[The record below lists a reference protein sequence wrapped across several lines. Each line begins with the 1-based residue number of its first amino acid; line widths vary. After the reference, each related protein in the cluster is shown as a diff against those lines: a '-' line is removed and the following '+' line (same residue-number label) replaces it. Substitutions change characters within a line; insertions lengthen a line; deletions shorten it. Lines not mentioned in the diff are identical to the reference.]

1 MSNPS
6 YRYFCGGPLN
16 GHRRLAR
23 GGRLELVGPK
33 ASYAVRKL
41 VKAVDL
47 FNTDN
52 GRFAVKRI
60 MVAYVMMS
68 EQDHPFGSIE
78 EERPMIAELERHLD
92 WRDWTIA
99 REMDEHALRMEGLDV
114 PESEV
119 AS

>member
-1 MSNPS
+1 MSNPD

-16 GHRRLAR
+16 GHRRLVR
-23 GGRLELVGPK
+23 GERIEIAGPK

-41 VKAVDL
+41 VKVVDL

-60 MVAYVMMS
+60 MVARVMMS
-68 EQDHPFGSIE
+68 EQDHPPGPIE
-78 EERPMIAELERHLD
+78 EERTMIAELEKHLD

-99 REMDEHALRMEGLDV
+99 REMDEHALRMEGQDV